1 MKSFA
6 ARIYLVALVLR
17 LIPVLLSY
25 NLPIGL
31 DDMFQYDML
40 GRSLAAGEGYRW
52 YAQEDIDLL
61 LSYIDIEF
69 IGDDYDPR
77 GVPTSFRAPAYPAF
91 LAVLYKLGGLENRFF
106 IARLA
111 QAFIGA
117 LLPFLEA

>member
-6 ARIYLVALVLR
+6 IRIYVVALVLR

-40 GRSLAAGEGYRW
+40 GRSLAAGDGYRW

-69 IGDDYDPR
+69 IGDDYDSR
-77 GVPTSFRAPAYPAF
+77 GVLTSFRAPAYPAF
-91 LAVLYKLGGLENRFF
+91 LAVLYKIGGLENRFF
-106 IARLA
+106 ITRLVEGLL
-111 QAFIGA
+111 GA
-117 LLPFLEA
+117 LLAAMTC